1 MLTRV
6 QIENL
11 TREELTEEL
20 LQIFD
25 ISCQLKALSDR
36 FNPFSAKH
44 EELKSDLLI
53 TKNSNT
59 LLHQRI
65 IQLERNA
72 VNNALYH
79 RRESLEVNPVPR
91 ALGITFW
98 RKQYLEPFP

>member
-36 FNPFSAKH
+36 FNTFSAKH

-72 VNNALYH
+72 VNNVLYH
-79 RRESLEVNPVPR
+79 RRESLEVNPVHR

>member
-1 MLTRV
+1 MLTSF
-6 QIENL
+6 QIQNL

-25 ISCQLKALSDR
+25 ITCQLKALSDR
-36 FNPFSAKH
+36 FNTFSAKH

-53 TKNSNT
+53 TKNCNT

-72 VNNALYH
+72 VNNAPCH
-79 RRESLEVNPVPR
+79 RRETLQINPVPVHW
-91 ALGITFW
+91 G
-98 RKQYLEPFP
+98 